1 MQFDRMGVQPQGHLR
16 LRDLGIS
23 SPSRIE
29 QTDKLYVAGRLYP
42 LVSIANLWREEGSSW
57 KISWSEIAKDFAA
70 TDDSLK
76 KWITLSTEASQDS
89 THFMMTRSSEEK
101 KVIWVANKGFEI
113 SKFEFKFWRA

>member
-1 MQFDRMGVQPQGHLR
+1 M
-16 LRDLGIS
+16 
-23 SPSRIE
+23 
-29 QTDKLYVAGRLYP
+29 TDKLYVAGRLYP